1 MGSIFDFIPGNGPM
15 AMIRQM
21 MGNASPEQF
30 AQNLMRTNPKFKQ
43 FVDANKGKSLQQICS
58 ENRLSYDMVRRQL
71 G

>member
-43 FVDANKGKSLQQICS
+43 FVDANKGKSLQ
-58 ENRLSYDMVRRQL
+58 
-71 G
+71 